1 MATPIKLDDIYAN
14 VILDYI
20 LYRAYSKDA
29 EYAANATRAS
39 LHYQAFTSALG
50 AKTQVDAGND
60 PRLAVVRSQPAGAPG

>member
-14 VILDYI
+14 AILDYV

-29 EYAANATRAS
+29 EYAANASRAA
-39 LHYQAFTSALG
+39 LHYQAFTAALG

-60 PRLAVVRSQPAGAPG
+60 PHLAALRSQPAGAPG